1 MRVSFTGTRQG
12 MSDWQ
17 RQKFEQFLEGYRG
30 IISLFAHGACVG
42 ADVEAHAMVRD
53 VLGRSTFMAVFPSTA
68 KTRVH
73 VQGADFTADPKPPLE
88 RDEDIVRCGCDLLV
102 ATPLQ
107 MEGRGMHGGGTW
119 RTIQYARKRHV
130 PVLILWRK

>member
-17 RQKFEQFLEGYRG
+17 KVQFAKFLADRG
-30 IISLFAHGACVG
+30 EEISVFAHGACVG
-42 ADVEAHAMVRD
+42 ADVEAHGMVCD
-53 VLGRSTFMAVFPSTA
+53 TLGSKAYIAVFPSTT